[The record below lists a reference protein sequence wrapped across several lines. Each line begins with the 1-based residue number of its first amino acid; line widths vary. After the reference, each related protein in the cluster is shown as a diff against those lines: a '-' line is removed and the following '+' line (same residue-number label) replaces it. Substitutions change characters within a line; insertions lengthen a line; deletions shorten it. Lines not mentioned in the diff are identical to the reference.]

1 MAHRSLQWLEIT
13 PLLLFLAR
21 LWLSSPIHSC
31 IAVFLAQRHGYSLS
45 DVRAKFEWVLV
56 WSVCKIGNACGL
68 HQYLRGLCLCVREG
82 RRTNESVC
90 VCVRE
95 GIFKPHLWLY
105 SMCVYVCSRQEVGS
119 IASRCWRRSRNS
131 LNSLSLSLSF
141 PCTNTQVKVQWVPWK
156 LISPATESLIC
167 QTKMSP
173 LSTNFE
179 NQTREFQW
187 NTP

>member
-31 IAVFLAQRHGYSLS
+31 IAVFLARRHGYSLS

-82 RRTNESVC
+82 RRTNERVC
-90 VCVRE
+90 VCERE

-131 LNSLSLSLSF
+131 LNSLSLSPF
-141 PCTNTQVKVQWVPWK
+141 PAPTPNSKYSEFHENWSHRLQKV
-156 LISPATESLIC
+156 
-167 QTKMSP
+167 
-173 LSTNFE
+173 
-179 NQTREFQW
+179 
-187 NTP
+187 